1 MIRARTIKDAAAYFK
16 TVDPQTALTEYAIRT
31 LLRTGKVP
39 CVRMG
44 KKYLVTIEALEAYL
58 ASDDNTVVRPRER
71 ESRKEWRIP

>member
-1 MIRARTIKDAAAYFK
+1 MIHTRTIKEAAAHFK
-16 TVDPQTALTEYAIRT
+16 SVDPQTALTEYAIRT

-58 ASDDNTVVRPRER
+58 AGSAAVEPAR
-71 ESRKEWRIP
+71 ESRAGKEWRIQ

>member
-1 MIRARTIKDAAAYFK
+1 MVHMRTIKDAAAHFK
-16 TVDPQTALTEYAIRT
+16 SVDPQTALTEYAIRT

-58 ASDDNTVVRPRER
+58 EGVAVPAPAR
-71 ESRKEWRIP
+71 ESGIRKEWRIQ